1 VPRGI
6 AARRAGLRESGGDG
20 HNPAREGSV
29 NRKARPMQTRNR
41 ILDDMARVASGAL
54 GTATGLRGEVEA
66 LVRER
71 LKRVLGDMELVDRE
85 EFEAVKAMAAKA
97 RIEQE
102 KMAATITALE
112 AEIAALKAGGAKPR
126 KRDSSK
132 TK

>member
-1 VPRGI
+1 
-6 AARRAGLRESGGDG
+6 
-20 HNPAREGSV
+20 
-29 NRKARPMQTRNR
+29 MQTRNR

-97 RIEQE
+97 RTEQE
-102 KMAATITALE
+102 AMAATIAELR
-112 AEIAALKAGGAKPR
+112 AEIAALKGTGAKPR
-126 KRDSSK
+126 KRDSAKKS
-132 TK
+132 

>member
-1 VPRGI
+1 
-6 AARRAGLRESGGDG
+6 
-20 HNPAREGSV
+20 
-29 NRKARPMQTRNR
+29 MQTRNR

-102 KMAATITALE
+102 KLSATIAALE
-112 AEIAALKAGGAKPR
+112 TEIAALKAGGAKPR

>member
-1 VPRGI
+1 
-6 AARRAGLRESGGDG
+6 
-20 HNPAREGSV
+20 
-29 NRKARPMQTRNR
+29 MQTRNR

-97 RIEQE
+97 RTEQE
-102 KMAATITALE
+102 KMAQTIASLE
-112 AEIAALKAGGAKPR
+112 AELGALKGAGAQPR
-126 KRDSSK
+126 KPAPRK
-132 TK
+132 KG

>member
-1 VPRGI
+1 
-6 AARRAGLRESGGDG
+6 
-20 HNPAREGSV
+20 
-29 NRKARPMQTRNR
+29 MQTRNR

-97 RIEQE
+97 RTEQE
-102 KMAATITALE
+102 AMAATIAELR
-112 AEIAALKAGGAKPR
+112 AEIAALKDDGAKPR
-126 KRDSSK
+126 KRDSAKKS
-132 TK
+132 

>member
-1 VPRGI
+1 
-6 AARRAGLRESGGDG
+6 
-20 HNPAREGSV
+20 
-29 NRKARPMQTRNR
+29 MQTRNR

-97 RIEQE
+97 RTEQE
-102 KMAATITALE
+102 AMAATIAELR

-126 KRDSSK
+126 KRDSAK
-132 TK
+132 KN

>member
-1 VPRGI
+1 
-6 AARRAGLRESGGDG
+6 
-20 HNPAREGSV
+20 
-29 NRKARPMQTRNR
+29 MQTRNR

-97 RIEQE
+97 RTEQE
-102 KMAATITALE
+102 KMAATIAALE

>member
-1 VPRGI
+1 
-6 AARRAGLRESGGDG
+6 
-20 HNPAREGSV
+20 
-29 NRKARPMQTRNR
+29 MQTRNR

-97 RIEQE
+97 RTEQE
-102 KMAATITALE
+102 RMAATIAELR
-112 AEIAALKAGGAKPR
+112 AEIEALKGGAAKPR
-126 KRDSSK
+126 KRDSAKKS
-132 TK
+132 